1 MFPSVAKHGDLG
13 NRARILQK
21 EQKVRYYHYMIVFIA
36 LYLAVVLLLAGAGY
50 LLMFRPKCRSLE
62 FTKQYSLEHGEIDE
76 SFLGLGWKDFS
87 FSSPNGY
94 TLRGQYLGVKEDA
107 PAALFVHGI
116 TWTRY
121 GMAKYMKPFIERGWN
136 VAAFDLA
143 GHGESKAPR
152 RFHPSFGFYEKFD
165 VKEGVKALRA
175 LFPKAA
181 CVGLFGESLG
191 SASVLQYAPLAK
203 QDSSAEVDFIV
214 ADCPFSSAWDELL
227 EQLRMI
233 HVPNCIAWPAAQG
246 VRGLARLLRGFD
258 LKAAAPAKAVMET
271 DIPILF
277 AHGME
282 DRYVPTLMSVR
293 MASARLSG
301 GTGLTE
307 LVLIPGATHAKG
319 ILTDKERWLSAVNA
333 FIDRVC
339 GEKKKAAGK

>member
-94 TLRGQYLGVKEDA
+94 TLRGQYLVVKEDA

-165 VKEGVKALRA
+165 VKEGVKAFRA

-214 ADCPFSSAWDELL
+214 ADCPFSSGWDELL

-271 DIPILF
+271 DVPILF

-301 GTGLTE
+301 GIGLTE

>member
-94 TLRGQYLGVKEDA
+94 TIRGQYLGVKEDA

-233 HVPNCIAWPAAQG
+233 HVPNCFAWPAVQG

-258 LKAAAPAKAVMET
+258 LKDAAPAKAIMET

>member
-307 LVLIPGATHAKG
+307 LVLIPGATHAKC

>member
-94 TLRGQYLGVKEDA
+94 TLRGQYLVVKEDA

-165 VKEGVKALRA
+165 VKEGVKAFRA

-271 DIPILF
+271 DVPILF

-301 GTGLTE
+301 GIGLTE